1 MFPSPRDPRL
11 DSAEMPPGPAP
22 KHSPL
27 RALLIPLLMAWTSA
41 GHAVDEISV
50 ELPGGATMEFVRI
63 QPGTFLR
70 GSPET
75 EIGRFDIEGPQ
86 HQVIISQ
93 GFYFGKY
100 ELTQAQWESVMETR
114 PWTGEQYVLDRPEHP
129 AVYISWFD
137 VLEFIERLNQF
148 EQRTIYRLPTEA
160 EWEYAARAG
169 TTGLW
174 SFGDDIEQL
183 TDYAWYGPNA
193 WSIGE
198 RYGHPVGTL
207 LPNPWGL
214 HDVHGNVWEW
224 TRDWLG
230 PYSAEPQIDPAGP
243 ETGRSRVVKGGYF
256 DVFVRA
262 TRSAAR
268 GSGNPVGRD
277 YSVGARLVRETSGD
291 TAVDP
296 QSWGHLKKSAR

>member
-1 MFPSPRDPRL
+1 MKRT
-11 DSAEMPPGPAP
+11 
-22 KHSPL
+22 
-27 RALLIPLLMAWTSA
+27 LLISSLLLWLDA
-41 GHAVDEISV
+41 GHADQLFTVEMPWGTKV
-50 ELPGGATMEFVRI
+50 ELEMVWIE
-63 QPGTFLR
+63 PGTFTMGTTKAQEQLLR
-70 GSPET
+70 EKGLWLS
-75 EIGRFDIEGPQ
+75 FIENERPA
-86 HQVIISQ
+86 HKVTISR
-93 GFYFGKY
+93 GFYLGKY
-100 ELTQAQWESVMETR
+100 EITQKQWKGVMGTA
-114 PWTGEQYVLDRPEHP
+114 PWIGWDDVRAGDAYP
-129 AVYISWFD
+129 AVYISWHDAQQF
-137 VLEFIERLNQF
+137 VQVLNQAAGDSL
-148 EQRTIYRLPTEA
+148 YRLPTEA